1 MDNTVLSAQNITKIY
16 RRGFRGIPFTA
27 VKDLSFSLAHNRIAG
42 FVGPNGAGKTTTIK
56 MVMGLV
62 KLTVGKI
69 SLMGIS
75 SELSDSRRNVA
86 YVSEQPYFYK
96 HLTVA
101 ETVDFSARLIGTPS
115 GSVLSE
121 RKRVL
126 DAVELSDREKT
137 KVRSLSKGLQQRL
150 NMACGLLGDPKL
162 LILDEPMSGLDPP
175 SRRLFRNLFIK
186 LGQEGRTVFFS
197 THVLEDIEA
206 VCQDVVVLDKGALRF
221 TGSVASLLEKGS
233 MGTELIVPS
242 IPESLASDLREDG
255 LELLRPASGDISVL
269 IPAQKDPAEYQRK
282 LYEQGVYCLSVQKR
296 TMPLEAL
303 LYGSPEQKKGGDIS
317 RTQMITMNGSP
328 EQEKEGSAS

>member
-1 MDNTVLSAQNITKIY
+1 MDNIVLNAEKITKIY
-16 RRGFRGIPFTA
+16 RKGFRGIPFTA

-56 MVMGLV
+56 MAMGLV
-62 KLTVGKI
+62 KPTSGKI
-69 SLMGIS
+69 SLMGVS
-75 SELSDSRRNVA
+75 SERSDSRLNVA

-101 ETVDFSARLIGTPS
+101 ETVDFSARLIGVKS
-115 GSVLSE
+115 GSVLPE

-126 DAVELSDREKT
+126 DAVELSGRGKT

-150 NMACGLLGDPKL
+150 NMACGLLGDPQL

-175 SRRLFRNLFIK
+175 SRRLFRNLFCK

-206 VCQDVVVLDKGALRF
+206 VCQDVVVLDKGTLSFA
-221 TGSVASLLEKGS
+221 GSVASLLEKGS

-242 IPESLASDLREDG
+242 IPENLASDLREDG
-255 LELLRPASGDISVL
+255 LELLRPISGKNISVL
-269 IPAQKDPAEYQRK
+269 IPAQKDPSEYQRK
-282 LYEQGVYCLSVQKR
+282 FHEQGVYCLSVQKR

-303 LYGSPEQKKGGDIS
+303 LYGNSAQSQGE
-317 RTQMITMNGSP
+317 
-328 EQEKEGSAS
+328 EGSAS